1 MHIDRTKMFLSICI
15 ILRGGRYMVVDAMIE
30 RSEWL
35 HMRLLERISGLR
47 RTKSF
52 EDFAKKSNLF
62 RGNLMLKTSSKMFKR
77 RFASLVLIDIS
88 KNFEDI
94 IHTYSEL
101 DMSKKEIIKQVNS
114 NVIRFVDAMMND
126 GDYTPYLIRLISFII
141 AIENGLTTAEDFV
154 KISADLIKS
163 NDPDDYRI
171 GIIGELL
178 TCIFSSGDSHATIE
192 GFDEDTTPEEIIR
205 AIGTQL
211 NIQLSKKHLDGP
223 RIYEDF
229 VLSKPIIKTDLK
241 YCECMDEKSREDLR
255 LGINAIRFFEFV
267 YNTPKL
273 TELCAKIA

>member
-1 MHIDRTKMFLSICI
+1 MFLSICI
-15 ILRGGRYMVVDAMIE
+15 ILRGGRYMNVDDMIDT
-30 RSEWL
+30 SKWL

-47 RTKSF
+47 STKSF
-52 EDFAKKSNLF
+52 EDFVNKSRLF
-62 RGNLMLKTSSKMFKR
+62 EGNPQLKTSSNMFKR

-94 IHTYSEL
+94 VDTYSEL
-101 DMSKKEIIKQVNS
+101 DISEKNIIKQINS
-114 NVIRFVDAMMND
+114 NVIRFVDAMMTD
-126 GDYTPYLIRLISFII
+126 GDYTPYLIRIISFII
-141 AIENGLTTAEDFV
+141 AIENGLTVAEDFV
-154 KISADLIKS
+154 RISADLIKA

-171 GIIGELL
+171 GIMGELL

-192 GFDEDTTPEEIIR
+192 GFDEDNTPEEIVR

-229 VLSKPIIKTDLK
+229 VLSNPIIKTNLK

-255 LGINAIRFFEFV
+255 LGISAIKFFEFV

-273 TELCAKIA
+273 TKLCAKIA